1 MAEERTNRLVTRDEK
16 RSYYEIGENYHEM
29 GEGFTTLSEILIIQ
43 IKFKFMSV
51 TFPNN
56 FGC

>member
-29 GEGFTTLSEILIIQ
+29 ERVLQLFLRARELKNTAESMLI
-43 IKFKFMSV
+43 
-51 TFPNN
+51 
-56 FGC
+56 